1 MSHSRKQK
9 FKQKKIS
16 QVADFF
22 FEYNNELFYLIL
34 STIALNASG

>member
-1 MSHSRKQK
+1 LVHLLMRRTTMSHSRKQK

-22 FEYNNELFYLIL
+22 L
-34 STIALNASG
+34 STIMSCFI